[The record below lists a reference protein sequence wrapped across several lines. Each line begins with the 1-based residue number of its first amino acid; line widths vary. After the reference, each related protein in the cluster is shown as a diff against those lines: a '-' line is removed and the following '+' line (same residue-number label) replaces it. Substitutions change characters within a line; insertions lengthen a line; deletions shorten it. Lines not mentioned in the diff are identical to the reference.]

1 MKMLNH
7 PDFGAIQVSEVFL
20 SVEKPVLF
28 LCSFEKVKVDFIG
41 ILVEEYVSPLCADK
55 HVENYYFAGVNKSE
69 LRMLKSGGSLKELF
83 NTRPVWWCNS
93 HYRNNKS
100 VNQYWK
106 SQSSISPIYQ
116 IADGV
121 SLKC

>member
-1 MKMLNH
+1 MLNH

-20 SVEKPVLF
+20 SIDKPVLF
-28 LCSFEKVKVDFIG
+28 LCSFEKVKVDYIG
-41 ILVEEYVSPLCADK
+41 ILVEEYDSPLFSST

-83 NTRPVWWCNS
+83 NTRPVWWVNL
-93 HYRNNKS
+93 HHRDNKS
-100 VNQYWK
+100 INQYWK